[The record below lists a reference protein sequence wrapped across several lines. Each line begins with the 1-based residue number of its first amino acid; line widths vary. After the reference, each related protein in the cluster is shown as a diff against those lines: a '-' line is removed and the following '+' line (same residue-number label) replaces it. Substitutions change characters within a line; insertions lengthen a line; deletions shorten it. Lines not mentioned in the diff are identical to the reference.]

1 MNDAAKPLEIV
12 WYPPTDL
19 VPYAKNAKVHSNE
32 QIDKIAGQISAFG
45 FDQPIVIDENKVIIK
60 GHGRREA
67 SIRLGLPK
75 VPVIVST
82 LDEYQ
87 AMAARIADNKVAE
100 APYDNELL
108 KFDLGTLDLQNFNM
122 ELTGMDNV
130 ALNALLNPEE
140 LEREQGKGIED
151 FSETHETTDIRQII
165 LIMDESEYEPMLMGL
180 MKVQEREGLD
190 NNVEAVKFL
199 LERYASSDS
208 AQNPTE

>member
-1 MNDAAKPLEIV
+1 MIEQNQLDIQWLNPEQLI
-12 WYPPTDL
+12 
-19 VPYAKNAKVHSNE
+19 PYAKNAKIHTTE

-45 FDQPIVIDENKVIIK
+45 FDQPIVVDNNRVIIK

-108 KFDLGTLDLQNFNM
+108 KFDLQSLDLQDFNM
-122 ELTGMDNV
+122 ALTGLDNV
-130 ALNALLNPEE
+130 TINNLLNPEE
-140 LEREQGKGIED
+140 IEREQGKGIED
-151 FSETHETTDIRQII
+151 FAETHENTDIRQII
-165 LIMDESEYEPMLMGL
+165 LIMTEEEYEPLLLGL

-199 LERYASSDS
+199 LERYAGSETQEGSG
-208 AQNPTE
+208 